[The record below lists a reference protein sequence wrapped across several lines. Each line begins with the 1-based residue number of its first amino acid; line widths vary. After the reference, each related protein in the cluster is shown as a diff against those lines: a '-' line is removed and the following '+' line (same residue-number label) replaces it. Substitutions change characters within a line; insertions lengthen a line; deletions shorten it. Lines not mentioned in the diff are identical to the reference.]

1 VNVQVIE
8 GEVLPV
14 AAHDPIETQG
24 EVASRRIVTLRA
36 GAARERKR
44 AFPGSGE
51 SLR

>member
-14 AAHDPIETQG
+14 AAHHPIEAQG
-24 EVASRRIVTLRA
+24 EVSSRRFLTPRA